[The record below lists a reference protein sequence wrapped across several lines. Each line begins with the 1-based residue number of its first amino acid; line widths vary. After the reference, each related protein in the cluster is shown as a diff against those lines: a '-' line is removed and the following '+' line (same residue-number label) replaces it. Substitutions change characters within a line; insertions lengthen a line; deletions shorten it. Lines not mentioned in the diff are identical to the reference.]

1 MASGCI
7 FFLVV
12 HGSYI
17 GVHFVITNLG
27 LTYLWYFSVCRMY
40 FLILNSVLTVQER
53 EEKFYLNIIAVKV
66 MISEVKNKVKLVPPF
81 PTFIKNLN

>member
-1 MASGCI
+1 MNI
-7 FFLVV
+7 FPTLV
-12 HGSYI
+12 
-17 GVHFVITNLG
+17 FA
-27 LTYLWYFSVCRMY
+27 
-40 FLILNSVLTVQER
+40 